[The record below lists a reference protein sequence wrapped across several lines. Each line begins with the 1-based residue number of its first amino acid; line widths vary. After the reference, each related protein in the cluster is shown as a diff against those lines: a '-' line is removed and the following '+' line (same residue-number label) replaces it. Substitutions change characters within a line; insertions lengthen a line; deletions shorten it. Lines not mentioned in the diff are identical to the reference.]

1 VKTSKTKIWISVV
14 IFLTVLNIASLT
26 TIVFHIVNSGNV
38 TTNNNTVGI
47 EGNTTAY
54 SGRYFRDR
62 LRLNSEQMSDFRIVN
77 NAFRNH
83 ARKINSQLI
92 KLREEMLQ
100 EMQKSAPNVNS
111 LDAYSDSIGMLHNEL
126 KRYTY
131 HYYLGIKEICDPS
144 QQQELNRIF
153 KEFFIHDLHMGQY
166 GNQGNRGNNGRRR
179 YGQHRNKAE

>member
-1 VKTSKTKIWISVV
+1 MKTNKTKIWISIV

-26 TIVFHIVNSGNV
+26 TIGFHIVNSGNEI
-38 TTNNNTVGI
+38 TSNTVGT

-54 SGRYFRDR
+54 TGRYFRDR
-62 LRLNSEQMSDFRIVN
+62 LQLNGLQMSNFRMVN
-77 NAFRNH
+77 DAFRNH
-83 ARKINSQLI
+83 AREINSQLI
-92 KLREEMLQ
+92 ELREKMLQ

-131 HYYLGIKEICDPS
+131 RYYLGIKEICDPS

-153 KEFFIHDLHMGQY
+153 EEFFINDLHMGQQ
-166 GNQGNRGNNGRRR
+166 GNQGNRGNNGRKR
-179 YGQHRNKAE
+179 YGQRRNIAE